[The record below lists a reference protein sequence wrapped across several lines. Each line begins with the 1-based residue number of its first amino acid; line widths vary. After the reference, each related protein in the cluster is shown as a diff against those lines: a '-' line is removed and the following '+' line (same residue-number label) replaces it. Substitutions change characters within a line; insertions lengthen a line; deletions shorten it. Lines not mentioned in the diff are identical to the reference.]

1 VSAIELDEGRVERSG
16 GPALYYAS
24 AMPPS
29 PKAMLA
35 MVHGYADHGARYA
48 HVQGA
53 LAEHGIGSVIIDLRG
68 HGKAEGTRG
77 YCERFSDYHDDV
89 RELRQL
95 AEKRAQRGVGG
106 AQGSHAPLFLFGHS
120 FGGLVVTSSALDNPS
135 PWKGLILSAPLFG
148 LALEVPKIK
157 IIAGK
162 IASRLVPKLGLPSGL
177 TGKDMTSD
185 VAKQKEYDADPL
197 AFKDAR
203 ARWFTESTKTQ
214 DYVLAN
220 AKKLTMPLYLTIGTK
235 DPIVSFPTAKKF
247 FESVGSSDKTFV
259 PQEGLLHEV
268 VNEPTWKDVVEPIAK
283 WILAK
288 V

>member
-1 VSAIELDEGRVERSG
+1 MSGIELDEGRVDRSA
-16 GPALYYAS
+16 GPGLYYAS

-29 PKAMLA
+29 PKAVLA

-48 HVQGA
+48 HVMGA

-77 YCERFSDYHDDV
+77 FCERFSDYHDDV
-89 RELRQL
+89 RELRRL
-95 AEKRAQRGVGG
+95 AEQRAKD
-106 AQGSHAPLFLFGHS
+106 APMFLFGHS
-120 FGGLVVTSSALDNPS
+120 FGGLVVTSSVLESAS
-135 PWKGLILSAPLFG
+135 PWKGLVLSAPLFG

-185 VAKQKEYDADPL
+185 VAKQREYDSDPL

-203 ARWFTESTKTQ
+203 ARWFTEASKTQ
-214 DYVLAN
+214 DDVLAN
-220 AKKLTMPLYLTIGTK
+220 AKKITLPLYLTIGTK
-235 DPIVSFPTAKKF
+235 DPVVSFPTAKKF
-247 FESVGSSDKTFV
+247 FAAAGSADKTFA

-268 VNEPTWKDVVEPIAK
+268 LNEPSWKDVVEPIAK

-288 V
+288 S

>member
-1 VSAIELDEGRVERSG
+1 VSDIELDEGRVERSG

-24 AMPPS
+24 ALPPS
-29 PKAMLA
+29 PKAVLA

-77 YCERFSDYHDDV
+77 YCDRFSDYHDDV
-89 RELRQL
+89 RELRRL
-95 AEKRAQRGVGG
+95 TEARAKG
-106 AQGSHAPLFLFGHS
+106 APLFLFGHS
-120 FGGLVVTSSALDNPS
+120 FGGLVVTSSALENQS

-157 IIAGK
+157 ILAGR
-162 IASRLVPKLGLPSGL
+162 IASRIVPKLGLPSGL
-177 TGKDMTSD
+177 SGKDMTSD
-185 VAKQKEYDADPL
+185 VAKAKEYDADPL

-203 ARWFTESTKTQ
+203 ARWFTESSKTQ

-220 AKKLTMPLYLTIGTK
+220 AKKLTIPLYLTIGTK
-235 DPIVSFPTAKKF
+235 DPIVSFPIAKKF
-247 FESVGSSDKTFV
+247 FAAAGSADKTFT

-268 VNEPTWKDVVEPIAK
+268 LNEPSWKDVVEPIAK

-288 V
+288 A

>member
-1 VSAIELDEGRVERSG
+1 VSGIELDEGRVERSG

-24 AMPPS
+24 AMPPA

-53 LAEHGIGSVIIDLRG
+53 LAEHAIGSVIIDLRG

-77 YCERFSDYHDDV
+77 YCDRFSDYHDDV
-89 RELRQL
+89 RELRRL
-95 AEKRAQRGVGG
+95 AESRAKG
-106 AQGSHAPLFLFGHS
+106 APLFLFGHS
-120 FGGLVVTSSALDNPS
+120 FGGLVVTSSALENQS
-135 PWKGLILSAPLFG
+135 PWKGLVLSAPLFG

-203 ARWFTESTKTQ
+203 ARWFTESSKTQ

-220 AKKLTMPLYLTIGTK
+220 AKKLTLPLYLTIGTK
-235 DPIVSFPTAKKF
+235 DPIVSLPVAKQF
-247 FESVGSSDKTFV
+247 FAAAGSSDKTFT

-268 VNEPTWKDVVEPIAK
+268 VNEPSWKDVVEPIAK

>member
-1 VSAIELDEGRVERSG
+1 MSGIELDEGRVERSG

-89 RELRQL
+89 RELRRL
-95 AEKRAQRGVGG
+95 AAERAKD
-106 AQGSHAPLFLFGHS
+106 APLFLFGHS
-120 FGGLVVTSSALDNPS
+120 FGGLVVTSSVLESPS
-135 PWKGLILSAPLFG
+135 PWKGLVLSAPLFG

-185 VAKQKEYDADPL
+185 EAKAREYDADPL

-203 ARWFTESTKTQ
+203 ARWFTESSKTQ

-235 DPIVSFPTAKKF
+235 DPIVSLPTAKKF
-247 FESVGSSDKTFV
+247 FESAGSTDKTFV

>member
-1 VSAIELDEGRVERSG
+1 MSDIELDEGRVERSG

-29 PKAMLA
+29 PKAVLA
-35 MVHGYADHGARYA
+35 IVHGYADHGARYA

-53 LAEHGIGSVIIDLRG
+53 LAEHGIGSVAIDLRG

-77 YCERFSDYHDDV
+77 YCDRFSEYHDDV
-89 RELRQL
+89 RELRRL
-95 AEKRAQRGVGG
+95 AEARAKG
-106 AQGSHAPLFLFGHS
+106 APLFLFGHS
-120 FGGLVVTSSALDNPS
+120 FGGLVVTSSVLESAASS

-148 LALEVPKIK
+148 LALEVPRIK
-157 IIAGK
+157 ILAGK

-203 ARWFTESTKTQ
+203 ARWFTESSKTQ
-214 DYVLAN
+214 EHVLAN
-220 AKKLTMPLYLTIGTK
+220 AKKLTLPLYLTIGTK
-235 DPIVSFPTAKKF
+235 DPIVSFPTANRF
-247 FESVGSSDKTFV
+247 FESVGSSDKTFA

-268 VNEPTWKDVVEPIAK
+268 VNEPSWKDVVEPIAK

-288 V
+288 AHGPTAK

>member
-1 VSAIELDEGRVERSG
+1 MSDIELDEGRVERSG

-29 PKAMLA
+29 PKAVLA
-35 MVHGYADHGARYA
+35 IVHGYADHGARYA

-53 LAEHGIGSVIIDLRG
+53 LAEHGIGSVAIDLRG

-77 YCERFSDYHDDV
+77 YCDRFSEYHDDV
-89 RELRQL
+89 RELRRL
-95 AEKRAQRGVGG
+95 AEARAKG
-106 AQGSHAPLFLFGHS
+106 APLFLFGHS
-120 FGGLVVTSSALDNPS
+120 FGGLVVTSSVLENPS

-148 LALEVPKIK
+148 LALEVPRIK

-162 IASRLVPKLGLPSGL
+162 IASRIVPKLGLPSGL

-203 ARWFTESTKTQ
+203 ARWFTESSKTQ
-214 DYVLAN
+214 EHVLAN
-220 AKKLTMPLYLTIGTK
+220 AKKLTLPLYLTIGTK
-235 DPIVSFPTAKKF
+235 DPIVSFPIAKKF
-247 FESVGSSDKTFV
+247 FESVGSSDKTFA

-268 VNEPTWKDVVEPIAK
+268 VNEPSWKDVVEPIAK

-288 V
+288 ADAAKAK

>member
-1 VSAIELDEGRVERSG
+1 VSIELDEGRVERSG
-16 GPALYYAS
+16 GPALYYHS
-24 AMPPS
+24 AVPPS
-29 PKAMLA
+29 PKAVLA

-77 YCERFSDYHDDV
+77 YCDRFPDYHDDI
-89 RELRQL
+89 RELRRL
-95 AEKRAQRGVGG
+95 AETRAQRVVGG
-106 AQGSHAPLFLFGHS
+106 AQGERAPLFIFGHS
-120 FGGLVVTSSALDNPS
+120 FGGLAVTSSVLERQD

-197 AFKDAR
+197 SFKDAR
-203 ARWFTESTKTQ
+203 ARWFTEATKAQ
-214 DYVLAN
+214 EYVLAN
-220 AKKLTMPLYLTIGTK
+220 AKKLTIPLYLTIGTK
-235 DPIVSFPTAKKF
+235 DPIVSLPIAKKF
-247 FESVGSSDKTFV
+247 FAAAGSADKTFA

-268 VNEPTWKDVVEPIAK
+268 VNEPSWKDVVEPIAK

>member
-1 VSAIELDEGRVERSG
+1 MSIELDEGRVERSG

-29 PKAMLA
+29 PKAVLA

-48 HVQGA
+48 HVMGA
-53 LAEHGIGSVIIDLRG
+53 LAEHGIGSVVIDLRG

-77 YCERFSDYHDDV
+77 FCERFSDYHDDV
-89 RELRQL
+89 RELRRL
-95 AEKRAQRGVGG
+95 AEQRAKD
-106 AQGSHAPLFLFGHS
+106 APLFLFGHS
-120 FGGLVVTSSALDNPS
+120 FGGLVVTSSALESPS
-135 PWKGLILSAPLFG
+135 PWKGLVLSAPLFG

-157 IIAGK
+157 VIAGK

-197 AFKDAR
+197 AFKVAR
-203 ARWFTESTKTQ
+203 ARWFTEASKTQ
-214 DYVLAN
+214 DHVLAN
-220 AKKLTMPLYLTIGTK
+220 AKKLKLPLYLTIGTK
-235 DPIVSFPTAKKF
+235 DPIVSFPTAKRF
-247 FESVGSSDKTFV
+247 FADAGSADKTFA

-268 VNEPTWKDVVEPIAK
+268 LNEPSWKDVVEPIAK

-288 V
+288 S

>member
-1 VSAIELDEGRVERSG
+1 VSGIELDEGRVERSG

-77 YCERFSDYHDDV
+77 YCDRFSDYHDDV
-89 RELRQL
+89 RELRRL
-95 AEKRAQRGVGG
+95 AEARAKD
-106 AQGSHAPLFLFGHS
+106 APLFLFGHS
-120 FGGLVVTSSALDNPS
+120 FGGLVVTSSVLENPS
-135 PWKGLILSAPLFG
+135 PWKGLVLSAPLFG
-148 LALEVPKIK
+148 LSLEVPKIK

-185 VAKQKEYDADPL
+185 PAKQKEYDADPL

-203 ARWFTESTKTQ
+203 ARWFTESSKTQ
-214 DYVLAN
+214 EHVLAN
-220 AKKLTMPLYLTIGTK
+220 AKKLTLPLYMTIGTK
-235 DPIVSFPTAKKF
+235 DPIVSFPIAKKF
-247 FESVGSSDKTFV
+247 FESAGSKDKTFA
-259 PQEGLLHEV
+259 PAEGLLHEV
-268 VNEPTWKDVVEPIAK
+268 VNEPSWKDVVEPIAK

-288 V
+288 A

>member
-1 VSAIELDEGRVERSG
+1 MNDIELDEGRVERSG
-16 GPALYYAS
+16 GPSLYYAS

-29 PKAMLA
+29 PKAVLA

-48 HVQGA
+48 HVMGA
-53 LAEHGIGSVIIDLRG
+53 LAEHGIGSVVIDLRG

-89 RELRQL
+89 RELRRL
-95 AEKRAQRGVGG
+95 AEARAQRGVGG
-106 AQGSHAPLFLFGHS
+106 AEGKGAPLFLFGHS
-120 FGGLVVTSSALDNPS
+120 FGGLVVTSSVLENPS
-135 PWKGLILSAPLFG
+135 PWKGLVLSAPLFG
-148 LALEVPKIK
+148 LALEVPRIK

-177 TGKDMTSD
+177 SGRDMTSD

-203 ARWFTESTKTQ
+203 ARWFTESSKTQ
-214 DYVLAN
+214 GHVLAN

-247 FESVGSSDKTFV
+247 FADAGSADKTFA

-268 VNEPTWKDVVEPIAK
+268 VNEPSWKDVVEPIAK

-288 V
+288 A